1 MPDGRTLECHYQC
14 DVKAYNPG
22 GTNWRDYKG
31 KPPLDPSIDLYHEYK
46 GLWLQWVNNNYTLFN
61 ELRVLAVAH
70 GGLLTDCFATTEVSQ
85 ARALAELLNDI
96 PL

>member
-1 MPDGRTLECHYQC
+1 MPDGRTLEMHYQC

-31 KPPLDPSIDLYHEYK
+31 KPSLNPSIDLYGAYRD
-46 GLWLQWVNNNYTLFN
+46 LWLQWVEHNYDLFC
-61 ELRVLAVAH
+61 ELRVLAVEH
-70 GGLLTDCFATTEVSQ
+70 GGLLTDCFATTEISQ

-96 PL
+96 PF